1 MRRLQVDRRDL
12 TRRARLRRQLSIDL
26 RRERSCG
33 CPRGRGSS
41 QRSESDPA
49 GGEVPG
55 SERGVM
61 SDIRLTSLTQ
71 PLAPPRSASGCS
83 RLGRTPAG
91 RSQSVIPRPT
101 TIEVPVSTVEAAPRR
116 LSAA

>member
-26 RRERSCG
+26 DESVHVDAHAAAVRANAAKVTRQAARFLA
-33 CPRGRGSS
+33 
-41 QRSESDPA
+41 RSEAS
-49 GGEVPG
+49 
-55 SERGVM
+55 GVG
-61 SDIRLTSLTQ
+61 IRLTSLTQ

-91 RSQSVIPRPT
+91 RTQSVIPRPT